1 MFLVM
6 VSHLFLLRCLFIC
19 CLKRNC
25 RIDFCFCDS
34 LLFICGL
41 CSVCTRFKI
50 CVCAILYVCHL
61 VCCPVSISLAY
72 REVSKTGTAKERK
85 EKQKS
90 NQSKRE
96 KKKKNRF
103 FVLFGTLLWGDAP
116 LSTPSPRWPQ
126 NPPLC
131 IAYCSCC
138 YDHISLPCLAEE
150 CSGVVSLKERRKKK
164 KETGFPVTVASTS
177 FAASR

>member
-85 EKQKS
+85 ENKKAISQKE
-90 NQSKRE
+90 RE
-96 KKKKNRF
+96 KKKEPLFCAFWNSSLGGCT
-103 FVLFGTLLWGDAP
+103 FVHTLTSLASKSSIVHRLLFLL
-116 LSTPSPRWPQ
+116 L
-126 NPPLC
+126 
-131 IAYCSCC
+131 
-138 YDHISLPCLAEE
+138 
-150 CSGVVSLKERRKKK
+150 
-164 KETGFPVTVASTS
+164 
-177 FAASR
+177 